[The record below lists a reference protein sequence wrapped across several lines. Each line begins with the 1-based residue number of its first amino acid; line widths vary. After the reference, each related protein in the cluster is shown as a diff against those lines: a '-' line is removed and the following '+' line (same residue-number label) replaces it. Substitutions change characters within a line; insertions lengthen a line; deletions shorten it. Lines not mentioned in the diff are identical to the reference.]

1 MGSWRWISCLQV
13 ALNTASPI
21 PVPGLALF
29 APVACTV
36 YNYSMRTEIQYKWR
50 ILWAGHWVTTGHH
63 CTEEQ
68 IRKEHPEAVRID
80 HSRRELEVAETSDER
95 RNFMFPM

>member
-1 MGSWRWISCLQV
+1 
-13 ALNTASPI
+13 
-21 PVPGLALF
+21 
-29 APVACTV
+29 
-36 YNYSMRTEIQYKWR
+36 MRTEIQYRWR

-80 HSRRELEVAETSDER
+80 HSRRELEVAETFDER

>member
-1 MGSWRWISCLQV
+1 MRMSFLDGSCSFNLDNLDLI
-13 ALNTASPI
+13 I
-21 PVPGLALF
+21 Y
-29 APVACTV
+29 TV
-36 YNYSMRTEIQYKWR
+36 YNYSMRTKIQYRWR

>member
-1 MGSWRWISCLQV
+1 MAHLVGWSLGDKR
-13 ALNTASPI
+13 
-21 PVPGLALF
+21 
-29 APVACTV
+29 
-36 YNYSMRTEIQYKWR
+36 
-50 ILWAGHWVTTGHH
+50 HH

-95 RNFMFPM
+95 RNFIFPM